1 MEKLK
6 GRKHQA
12 PWSFLNFF
20 LRERIP
26 GTVGLYPCILKSQ
39 AEVHPVHGLFF
50 SEESYPKCKLSLKAL
65 QRTTRKA
72 QSLLN
77 LLGDQAHLS
86 VSVCECAW
94 VGEVVLAWEGT
105 GKREERDSTQWICRG
120 DLLCLFSSPHPSF
133 FVLFLR
139 VPLFVPFS
147 SSPSSA
153 FVWEDPGVF
162 FWSTQSF
169 SGTWVLIGWRT

>member
-1 MEKLK
+1 M
-6 GRKHQA
+6 
-12 PWSFLNFF
+12 
-20 LRERIP
+20 
-26 GTVGLYPCILKSQ
+26 VGPYPCILRLEGWGSPSTRYIFLWRKLPWMQIKPQSPTKDNRESTVPSKS
-39 AEVHPVHGLFF
+39 PWGPGF
-50 SEESYPKCKLSLKAL
+50 P
-65 QRTTRKA
+65 
-72 QSLLN
+72 
-77 LLGDQAHLS
+77 LGVS
-86 VSVCECAW
+86 VSVVSVHGW
-94 VGEVVLAWEGT
+94 GRLGVGVRAEAGGRRETPCSDYVEG
-105 GKREERDSTQWICRG
+105 ICYVPFF
-120 DLLCLFSSPHPSF
+120 LPPPSF